1 MVDFYAKIAVHP
13 HSEGVKFSI
22 HNVKIW
28 GETSEKEEKET
39 QLSASF
45 SRFMPFHRSDAQ
57 GVGTAKTNI
66 LSIERRGKGTNYFR
80 HGKKKVRFLA
90 LFFRAGVSA

>member
-1 MVDFYAKIAVHP
+1 MVDFYEKLSVHP

-28 GETSEKEEKET
+28 GETSEKEEKEA

-57 GVGTAKTNI
+57 VVRTAKTDT
-66 LSIERRGKGTNYFR
+66 LSIERRDKDTNYFR

-90 LFFRAGVSA
+90 LFFSLGLLA

>member
-1 MVDFYAKIAVHP
+1 MVDFYEKLSVHP

-22 HNVKIW
+22 HNVKFW
-28 GETSEKEEKET
+28 GKTSEKEEKEA

-66 LSIERRGKGTNYFR
+66 LSIERRDKDTTISR

-90 LFFRAGVSA
+90 LFFSRGVSA

>member
-1 MVDFYAKIAVHP
+1 MVDFHAKIAIHP

-22 HNVKIW
+22 HNVKFL
-28 GETSEKEEKET
+28 GETSEKEEKEA

-66 LSIERRGKGTNYFR
+66 LSIERRDKDTTIFR
-80 HGKKKVRFLA
+80 RGKKKSAISRT
-90 LFFRAGVSA
+90 FFYDTLR

>member
-1 MVDFYAKIAVHP
+1 MVDFYEKLSVHP

-22 HNVKIW
+22 HDVKFW
-28 GETSEKEEKET
+28 GKISEKEEKES

-66 LSIERRGKGTNYFR
+66 LSIERRDKDTTNFR

-90 LFFRAGVSA
+90 LFFRQGVSA

>member
-1 MVDFYAKIAVHP
+1 MVDFYEKLSVHP
-13 HSEGVKFSI
+13 HSESVKFSI
-22 HNVKIW
+22 HNVKFW
-28 GETSEKEEKET
+28 VKLSKKEEKET

-66 LSIERRGKGTNYFR
+66 LSIERHHKDTNYF
-80 HGKKKVRFLA
+80 
-90 LFFRAGVSA
+90 

>member
-1 MVDFYAKIAVHP
+1 MVDFYAKIAIHP

-22 HNVKIW
+22 HDVKFW
-28 GETSEKEEKET
+28 GKTSEKEEKET

-66 LSIERRGKGTNYFR
+66 LSIGRRDKDTNYFR

-90 LFFRAGVSA
+90 LFFSLGLLS

>member
-13 HSEGVKFSI
+13 HSEGVNFSI
-22 HNVKIW
+22 HDVKFW
-28 GETSEKEEKET
+28 GKTSEKEEKET

-57 GVGTAKTNI
+57 GIRTAKTNT
-66 LSIERRGKGTNYFR
+66 LSIERRDKDTNYF
-80 HGKKKVRFLA
+80 
-90 LFFRAGVSA
+90 